1 MPLLPSWAGALA
13 AESALHDDRAPGAA
27 AIARRRLPPS
37 RQGEADMSEHDK
49 QENESVT
56 PTPETPAEATTA
68 VDEAGN
74 PLPEGGADLSARVAE
89 LENQVR
95 DVQLRAQAEI
105 QNIQKRAERDADNA
119 RKYALEK
126 FAGALLEVVD
136 NLERALESTSDDN
149 EATRGLMEGV
159 ALTHKQLTDTLRRF
173 AVEAVDPKG
182 QPFNPELHQ
191 AVSMQPAEGVAA
203 NTVTAV
209 LARGYTLNGR
219 LLRPAMV
226 VVAAG

>member
-1 MPLLPSWAGALA
+1 
-13 AESALHDDRAPGAA
+13 
-27 AIARRRLPPS
+27 
-37 RQGEADMSEHDK
+37 MSEHDK
-49 QENESVT
+49 QEDDSVI

-74 PLPEGGADLSARVAE
+74 ALPEGGADLSARIAE

-105 QNIQKRAERDADNA
+105 QNIQKRAERDAESA

-159 ALTHKQLTDTLRRF
+159 ALTHKQLTDALRRF
-173 AVEAVDPKG
+173 AVEVVDPRN

-209 LARGYTLNGR
+209 LAKGYTLNGR

>member
-1 MPLLPSWAGALA
+1 MEPTATDGHSEAGMAEQDKQDQEPIIPTPA
-13 AESALHDDRAPGAA
+13 NSAES
-27 AIARRRLPPS
+27 
-37 RQGEADMSEHDK
+37 
-49 QENESVT
+49 N
-56 PTPETPAEATTA
+56 TA

-74 PLPEGGADLSARVAE
+74 PKVAEAAQPDGLARLAE
-89 LENQVR
+89 LEALVK
-95 DVQLRAQAEI
+95 DTQLRAQAEI
-105 QNIQKRAERDADNA
+105 QNIQRRAERDADNA

-126 FAGALLEVVD
+126 FAGSLLEVVD

-159 ALTHKQLTDTLRRF
+159 ALTHKQLVETLKRF
-173 AVEAVDPKG
+173 SVEPVDPQG

-191 AVSMQPAEGVAA
+191 AVGMQPVEGVAP

-209 LARGYTLNGR
+209 LAKGYTLHGR

-226 VVAAG
+226 MVSSVG

>member
-1 MPLLPSWAGALA
+1 MAEQDKQDSIIPTPATS
-13 AESALHDDRAPGAA
+13 AES
-27 AIARRRLPPS
+27 
-37 RQGEADMSEHDK
+37 
-49 QENESVT
+49 N
-56 PTPETPAEATTA
+56 TA
-68 VDEAGN
+68 VDDAGN
-74 PLPEGGADLSARVAE
+74 PRPVEGEAAAPDADAGARVAE
-89 LENQVR
+89 LEARVTELEAQVR
-95 DVQLRAQAEI
+95 DTQLRAQAEI
-105 QNIQKRAERDADNA
+105 QNIHKRAERDADNA

-126 FAGALLEVVD
+126 FAGSLLEVVD

-159 ALTHKQLTDTLRRF
+159 ALTHKQLTETLKRF
-173 AVEAVDPKG
+173 SVESVDPKG

-191 AVSMQPAEGVAA
+191 AVSMQPAEGVAP

-226 VVAAG
+226 VVTPAG

>member
-1 MPLLPSWAGALA
+1 
-13 AESALHDDRAPGAA
+13 
-27 AIARRRLPPS
+27 
-37 RQGEADMSEHDK
+37 MSEHDK
-49 QENESVT
+49 QENESVI

-68 VDEAGN
+68 VDETGS
-74 PLPEGGADLSARVAE
+74 PLPDGGVDLAARVAE
-89 LENQVR
+89 LEAQVR
-95 DVQLRAQAEI
+95 ETQLRAQAEI
-105 QNIQKRAERDADNA
+105 QNIHKRAERDAENA

-126 FAGALLEVVD
+126 FAAALLEVVD

-159 ALTHKQLTDTLRRF
+159 ALTHKQLVDALKRF
-173 AVEAVDPKG
+173 SVETVDPRG
-182 QPFNPELHQ
+182 QPFNAELHQ
-191 AVSMQPAEGVAA
+191 AVSMQPAPGVAP

-209 LARGYTLNGR
+209 LAKGYTLNGR